1 MRSTEVVRVANIG
14 PADSFS
20 AFLTGNSTGS
30 SALPSRNL
38 QSVLPRATAVLAAI
52 QDGAPHSVDELRT
65 RLGLGVLELADTVHL
80 LEFNGLVSVRQDT
93 SSAEPVDLIELTP
106 AARPD

>member
-1 MRSTEVVRVANIG
+1 MARIG

-20 AFLTGNSTGS
+20 AFLNGGAGA
-30 SALPSRNL
+30 SAAPGTNL
-38 QSVLPRATAVLAAI
+38 HSALPRATAVLAAI
-52 QDGAPHSVDELRT
+52 QDGAPHSVEALRS

-80 LEFNGLVSVRQDT
+80 LESNGLVSVRQDT
-93 SSAEPVDLIELTP
+93 NSADPVELVELTP